1 MKRFPIFSGLM
12 LISLV
17 LGTFASATA
26 AAVASSEVPQPLQQ
40 RQQQL
45 FEAVE
50 KVRGCVVGV
59 ADGMGVGSGVI
70 VSEDGIV
77 LTASHVVE
85 NGRRGRRRGP
95 GVPPRPVT
103 ILFPDGSQ
111 YQAEVLGRNA
121 DADAAVLKI
130 SEPARGGNGFPYAP
144 MGRTSETDT
153 GEWCFAMGHPGGYRQ
168 DREAPVRFG
177 RVLSVGSRTV
187 VSDCAILLGDSG
199 GPLFDLEG
207 RVIGIH
213 SMITSLI
220 IENRH
225 VAIDAFHNDW
235 DRLLAGERWGALRAA
250 DNGLVESGFFGVQ
263 LRWKDFVPQVEEVI
277 VGSPAEKSGLKEGDV
292 LLQIGGGR
300 IADRLDLATILA
312 LLEAEQSVEVRIR
325 RGPEELQLQLVTGPR
340 SNPDEASDDNGKQ
353 PREDDLERDE
363 LRQREILE
371 QLSDTRPIGRHEKR
385 AADQLELYA
394 GLAEE
399 HRNDVVA
406 VRDGGPLLCLGTVMS
421 SDGYILTKASE
432 IDKAIRLEVVL
443 PKGGRFAA
451 KEVARDV
458 AFDLALL
465 KVEAEELDPVDFR
478 SEPGRLGE
486 LALVQD
492 PRGRPAIPTVISVV
506 EHEMEN
512 SRRPF
517 LGIRPKTD
525 QNGVRIEQVI
535 PGGAAEKNGLR
546 ANDVILSIGGQNLQT
561 AEQLMLRVQD
571 FKPGDRVAVRYM
583 REEQI
588 ETIDLVLT
596 PRFTNENPLL
606 DLYDT
611 MRTDEGPGRFANT
624 HAGGFPRVLQID
636 ADVYPSKV
644 GGPLLDLEGRTLGI
658 VIARADRF
666 PTYVIPASSVQ
677 EVFQNL
683 RRQASEPKPMA
694 P

>member
-1 MKRFPIFSGLM
+1 
-12 LISLV
+12 
-17 LGTFASATA
+17 
-26 AAVASSEVPQPLQQ
+26 
-40 RQQQL
+40 
-45 FEAVE
+45 
-50 KVRGCVVGV
+50 
-59 ADGMGVGSGVI
+59 
-70 VSEDGIV
+70 
-77 LTASHVVE
+77 
-85 NGRRGRRRGP
+85 
-95 GVPPRPVT
+95 
-103 ILFPDGSQ
+103 
-111 YQAEVLGRNA
+111 
-121 DADAAVLKI
+121 
-130 SEPARGGNGFPYAP
+130 
-144 MGRTSETDT
+144 
-153 GEWCFAMGHPGGYRQ
+153 MGHPGGYRR

-199 GPLFDLEG
+199 GPLFDLDG

-225 VAIDAFHNDW
+225 VAIDAYHNDW
-235 DRLLAGERWGALRAA
+235 DRLLAGDRWGSLRAA

-263 LRWKDFVPQVEEVI
+263 LRWKEFIPLVDKVI
-277 VGSPAEKSGLKEGDV
+277 ASSPAEKSGLKAGDV
-292 LLQIGGGR
+292 LLQIAGGR

-312 LLEAEQSVEVRIR
+312 LLEAEQTVEVRIR
-325 RGPEELQLQLVTGPR
+325 RGNQETSVQLTTGPKQADAE
-340 SNPDEASDDNGKQ
+340 SSDDNRKTS
-353 PREDDLERDE
+353 REDDLERDE
-363 LRQREILE
+363 QRQREILE
-371 QLSDTRPIGRHEKR
+371 QLSDTRPIGRNEKR
-385 AADQLELYA
+385 ASDQLSLYN

-421 SDGYILTKASE
+421 ADGYILTKASE
-432 IDKAIRLEVVL
+432 IDRAIKLEVVL
-443 PKGGRFAA
+443 PKGGRFGA

-465 KVEAEELDPVDFR
+465 KVDASNLDPVDFR

-486 LALVQD
+486 MALVQD

-517 LGIRPKTD
+517 LGIRPKSD

-546 ANDVILSIGGQNLQT
+546 TNDVILSIGGRNLQT
-561 AEQLMLRVQD
+561 AEQLMQRVQD
-571 FKPGDRVAVRYM
+571 FKPGDQVAVRFM
-583 REEQI
+583 RDEQI
-588 ETIDLVLT
+588 ETINLVLT

-611 MRTDEGPGRFANT
+611 MRSEDGPGRFANT
-624 HAGGFPRVLQID
+624 HAGGFPKVLQID

-644 GGPLLDLEGRTLGI
+644 GGPLLDLQGHTLGI

-677 EVFQNL
+677 EVFDKL
-683 RRQASEPKPMA
+683 RRQAGEPKPMA

>member
-1 MKRFPIFSGLM
+1 MKRFLIPVGLILILGFEPVFAAPSG
-12 LISLV
+12 
-17 LGTFASATA
+17 
-26 AAVASSEVPQPLQQ
+26 SSEVPQPLQE

-45 FEAVE
+45 FDAVAR
-50 KVRGCVVGV
+50 VRGCVVGV

-70 VSEDGIV
+70 VSSNGIV

-85 NGRRGRRRGP
+85 NSRRGARRRGP
-95 GVPPRPVT
+95 GVPARPVT
-103 ILFPDGSQ
+103 VLFPDGSQ

-130 SEPARGGNGFPYAP
+130 SEPSRVGDGFPFAP
-144 MGRTSETDT
+144 MGRTSDT
-153 GEWCFAMGHPGGYRQ
+153 QAGQWCFAMGHPGGYRQ

-235 DRLLAGERWGALRAA
+235 DRLLSGDRWGSLRAA

-263 LRWKDFVPQVEEVI
+263 LRWKDFVPQVDEV
-277 VGSPAEKSGLKEGDV
+277 VPGSPAEKSGLKEGDV
-292 LLQIGGGR
+292 LLQIAGGR

-312 LLEAEQSVEVRIR
+312 LLESEQTVDLKIR
-325 RGPEELQLQLVTGPR
+325 RGAEETLVQLTTGPR
-340 SNPDEASDDNGKQ
+340 ENSEENGSDNSDRRS
-353 PREDDLERDE
+353 REDNLEQDE
-363 LRQREILE
+363 RRQREILE

-385 AADQLELYA
+385 AADQLSLYT
-394 GLAEE
+394 GLADE

-421 SDGYILTKASE
+421 ADGYILTKASE
-432 IDKAIRLEVVL
+432 IDKAIKLEVVV

-451 KEVARDV
+451 KEVARDIS
-458 AFDLALL
+458 FDLALL
-465 KVEAEELDPVDFR
+465 KVDAKELDPVDFR
-478 SEPGRLGE
+478 DEPGRLGE

-517 LGIRPKTD
+517 LGIRPKSD

-546 ANDVILSIGGQNLQT
+546 ANDVILSIGGENLQT
-561 AEQLMLRVQD
+561 AEQLMARIQD

-583 REEQI
+583 REEKI

-611 MRTDEGPGRFANT
+611 MRSEDGPGRFANT
-624 HAGGFPRVLQID
+624 HAGGFPKVLQID

-644 GGPLLDLEGRTLGI
+644 GGPLLDLQGRTLGI

-677 EVFQNL
+677 EVFQKL
-683 RRQASEPKPMA
+683 RSEATQVKPVA

>member
-1 MKRFPIFSGLM
+1 MKRVVNPGRLLPI
-12 LISLV
+12 V
-17 LGTFASATA
+17 LLCMVFNVPASA
-26 AAVASSEVPQPLQQ
+26 SEVPQPLQD

-45 FEAVE
+45 FQSVE

-70 VSEDGIV
+70 VSREGLV

-85 NGRRGRRRGP
+85 NSRRGGRRRGP
-95 GVPPRPVT
+95 GIPARPVM

-121 DADAAVLKI
+121 DADAALLRI
-130 SEPARGGNGFPYAP
+130 SEPARGGDGFPFAP
-144 MGRTSETDT
+144 MGRTSETQP
-153 GEWCFAMGHPGGYRQ
+153 GQWCFAMGHPGGYRQ

-225 VAIDAFHNDW
+225 VAIDVWHNDW
-235 DRLLAGERWGALRAA
+235 DRLLAGERWGSLRAA

-263 LRWKDFVPQVEEVI
+263 LRWKDFTPQVDEVI
-277 VGSPAEKSGLKEGDV
+277 TASPAEKSGLKAGDV
-292 LLQIGGGR
+292 LLQIAGGR

-312 LLEAEQSVEVRIR
+312 LLEAEQTVEVRIR
-325 RGPEELQLQLVTGPR
+325 RGAEETSIQLTTGPKN
-340 SNPDEASDDNGKQ
+340 SSEESSEDNRKGGG
-353 PREDDLERDE
+353 EDDLERDE
-363 LRQREILE
+363 QRQREILE

-385 AADQLELYA
+385 AADQLSLYT

-421 SDGYILTKASE
+421 ADGYILTKASE
-432 IDKAIRLEVVL
+432 IDRAIKLEVVV

-465 KVEAEELDPVDFR
+465 KVDAQALDPVDFR

-486 LALVQD
+486 MALVQD

-517 LGIRPKTD
+517 LGIRPKSD
-525 QNGVRIEQVI
+525 QNGVRIEQII

-546 ANDVILSIGGQNLQT
+546 TNDVILSIGGQNLQT

-583 REEQI
+583 RDEQI

-611 MRTDEGPGRFANT
+611 MRSEEGPGRFANT
-624 HAGGFPRVLQID
+624 HAGGFPKVLQID

-644 GGPLLDLEGRTLGI
+644 GGPLLDLQGHTLGI

-677 EVFQNL
+677 EVFQKL
-683 RRQASEPKPMA
+683 RTQATERKPMA